1 MAEAEAIHLAFTHT
15 FQGTIRSLPAKR
27 VRLSDTVI
35 SIPLFRIMEF
45 SSSCA
50 IVEAVNL
57 KTRSYVEDLIDT
69 SRSKTITDT
78 NIDTSLLPGFISKHV
93 GKVRDVYKCED
104 FIIIVATDRQSAFD
118 RQLTSVPFKGQVLNL
133 TSLWW
138 FDQTKGIVPNH
149 VLACP
154 HPSLTIGKKCTV
166 FPVEFVMR
174 GYITGST
181 STRWERSQP
190 SYPYPII
197 FDSYVLWLWQYVD
210 ELQ

>member
-1 MAEAEAIHLAFTHT
+1 
-15 FQGTIRSLPAKR
+15 
-27 VRLSDTVI
+27 
-35 SIPLFRIMEF
+35 MEF

-50 IVEAVNL
+50 IVEAVNV
-57 KTRSYVEDLIDT
+57 KTRSYVENLIDK

-78 NIDTSLLPGFISKHV
+78 NINTSSLPGFVSKHV

-138 FDQTKGIVPNH
+138 FHQTKDFVPNH

-181 STRWERSQP
+181 STRLE
-190 SYPYPII
+190 
-197 FDSYVLWLWQYVD
+197 
-210 ELQ
+210 